1 MQIDKDI
8 VDREA
13 LKKVPNLVDLLNQM
27 TALWSNPAE
36 LAKALKPAAEVMDKV
51 TAFVNNPENHNGRS

>member
-27 TALWSNPAE
+27 NALWSNPAA
-36 LAKALKPAAEVMDKV
+36 LAEALKPVTKVMDQV
-51 TAFVNNPENHNGRS
+51 TEFVNNPENHNGRS